1 LKSDVLFAT
10 DRLLVR
16 EYSDDDARFVL
27 DMYSRWEVQQFLGPS
42 PRTLQNIDEA
52 AAFIHRRR
60 ALSQTDPSLG
70 FWAVTLR
77 TGQPIGTVVLE
88 MAPSSAPEKPLPLS
102 EDHEIGWHL
111 HPDYW
116 GHGYAT
122 EAAAGVLHRSFD
134 AGIEKA
140 IALIHHAN
148 DRSKRVANRLGM
160 SHLGVTY
167 RYYSVQAELYLAVR
181 DPAGLAAAAVKLR

>member
-1 LKSDVLFAT
+1 LKSEVLFAT

-16 EYSDDDARFVL
+16 EYSDDDAPFVL
-27 DMYSRWEVQQFLGPS
+27 DMYSRWEVQQFLGPA
-42 PRTLQNIDEA
+42 PNPLRNIDEA
-52 AAFIHRRR
+52 ETFIRRRR
-60 ALSQTDPSLG
+60 AVGQTNPVLG

-88 MAPSSAPEKPLPLS
+88 MAPLSAPQKPLPLS

-116 GHGYAT
+116 GRGYAT
-122 EAAAGVLHRSFD
+122 EAAAGVLHRAFD
-134 AGIEKA
+134 TGVEEV
-140 IALIHHAN
+140 IALVHHAN

-160 SHLGVTY
+160 RHLGVTG
-167 RYYSVQAELYLAVR
+167 RYYSVEAELYR
-181 DPAGLAAAAVKLR
+181 AAR